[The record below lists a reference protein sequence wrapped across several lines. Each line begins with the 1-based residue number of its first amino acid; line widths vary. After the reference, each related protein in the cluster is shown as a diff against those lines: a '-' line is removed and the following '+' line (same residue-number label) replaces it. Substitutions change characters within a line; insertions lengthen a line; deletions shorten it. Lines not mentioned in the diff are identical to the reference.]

1 MLEKIKEIR
10 AAMEKELR
18 DAVSSEQLRELKV
31 KYLGK
36 KGSISEISKSMGKLQ
51 PEERPKAG
59 QMVNELRQALEQNLA
74 RRQDRKSVV

>member
-51 PEERPKAG
+51 PEEQGRPEGK
-59 QMVNELRQALEQNLA
+59 
-74 RRQDRKSVV
+74 

>member
-31 KYLGK
+31 
-36 KGSISEISKSMGKLQ
+36 
-51 PEERPKAG
+51 
-59 QMVNELRQALEQNLA
+59 
-74 RRQDRKSVV
+74 

>member
-51 PEERPKAG
+51 PEERQIGRAH
-59 QMVNELRQALEQNLA
+59 V
-74 RRQDRKSVV
+74 